1 MYTFCNILNWVLHFD
16 KTYPKTGQL
25 QEYHHVKYRL
35 GEKKKNEEEMVQ
47 SRKLATDI
55 PHIIGSAW
63 PYPQKLSSEDN
74 VCGNKVECT
83 WNAMPS
89 SEKADL
95 LSSVQAI
102 HNVYLTTAYQQ
113 ALLPVCFPNGML
125 LLY

>member
-1 MYTFCNILNWVLHFD
+1 
-16 KTYPKTGQL
+16 
-25 QEYHHVKYRL
+25 
-35 GEKKKNEEEMVQ
+35 MVQ
-47 SRKLATDI
+47 SRKLETDI